1 MSKFYSISLVEK
13 YGFVV
18 HLEKK
23 KSNLSVLDTQE
34 VAVDTLSSF
43 AKDKKRFII
52 NLFLEFEFSQ
62 DIKVPIVIAK
72 SGNVKSYLLY
82 KIKEANS
89 GKNILFN
96 FYKSPKQNDEENIIY
111 RVEAVDENEY
121 LEKLAFVDDFSK
133 IESSTISKFALLSL
147 ANRCIDEKCFICVYT
162 IESYI
167 SILAVE
173 EKELIFSRTIT
184 IDRSNP
190 EASQMNIAEN
200 IAQTISYINAQFRDI
215 EFKTLS
221 LSGGVAVDEVIAQHI
236 MMLNSVNISV
246 LYPNTFVKNL
256 NAEESQSHILSLGA
270 ALTPKSNQFMPK
282 LILGVQQFNL
292 IATISLFVS
301 IFLLFVMFYF
311 TFDIY
316 EKHQDLLL
324 TNEQLQEQY
333 KKEIAQ
339 VKMIPQNEFERYVY
353 NIFMVNK
360 YLETTPVDTLLAL
373 EPLISLSKPI
383 QFLYKNEEGVFS
395 FEVKFEKRFNS
406 LKELYQ
412 FEREMKRRVEEIKKN
427 MQIEEKSTTDYK
439 QFLYMLELKT
449 KTEKSIKK
457 RVRQL

>member
-34 VAVDTLSSF
+34 VAIDTLPSF
-43 AKDKKRFII
+43 VKDKKRFII

-72 SGNVKSYLLY
+72 NANVKSYLLY
-82 KIKEANS
+82 KIKEANP

-121 LEKLAFVDDFSK
+121 LERLAFVDDFSK
-133 IESSTISKFALLSL
+133 IESLTINKFALLSL
-147 ANRCIDEKCFICVYT
+147 ANRCIDEKYFICVHT

-167 SILAVE
+167 IILAVE

-184 IDRSNP
+184 VDRSNP
-190 EASQMNIAEN
+190 EAVQMNIAEN
-200 IAQTISYINAQFRDI
+200 ITQTISYINTQFRDI

-221 LSGGVAVDEVIAQHI
+221 LSGGVAVDEVIAEHI
-236 MMLNSVNISV
+236 TMLNSVNISV
-246 LYPNTFVKNL
+246 LYPNTFVKNF
-256 NAEESQSHILSLGA
+256 NAKESQSLILSLGA
-270 ALTPKSNQFMPK
+270 ALTPKPNQFMPK

-292 IATISLFVS
+292 ITTISLYVS
-301 IFLLFVMFYF
+301 IFLLFVMLYF

-324 TNEQLQEQY
+324 IDEQLQEQY

-339 VKMIPQNEFERYVY
+339 VKMIPQNELKKYTHH
-353 NIFMVNK
+353 ILMVNR
-360 YLETTPVDTLLAL
+360 YLKTTPIDILLAL
-373 EPLISLSKPI
+373 EPLITLSKPK
-383 QFLYKNEEGVFS
+383 QFFYKNEEGEFS
-395 FEVKFEKRFNS
+395 FEVKFEKRFHT
-406 LKELYQ
+406 LKELYE
-412 FEREMKRRVEEIKKN
+412 FEREIKKRVQEMKKN
-427 MQIEEKSTTDYK
+427 MHVEEKSRTDYK
-439 QFLYMLELKT
+439 QFLYKLELKT
-449 KTEKSIKK
+449 KRKKSIKK
-457 RVRQL
+457 RARRL